1 MSATFYAICHLESR
15 NRRYDGFLKIPKE
28 TPPAF
33 LIIRPLIKP
42 PRELLRIHRIDK
54 SVGIDL
60 PDLLCDRFDL
70 IPPHNGVQHIALLLF
85 VTADPLEESGV
96 MVRVVPDFLID
107 FVRFGGDNEESL
119 LLVPL
124 V

>member
-1 MSATFYAICHLESR
+1 MLIS
-15 NRRYDGFLKIPKE
+15 
-28 TPPAF
+28 
-33 LIIRPLIKP
+33 IIRPLIKP

-60 PDLLCDRFDL
+60 
-70 IPPHNGVQHIALLLF
+70 IPSHNGVQHIALLLF
-85 VTADPLEESGV
+85 VTADPLEESGI
-96 MVRVVPDFLID
+96 MVRVVPDLLID
-107 FVRFGGDNEESL
+107 FVRFGGDNEQSL